1 MQLDY
6 EDLVVPEHLIGPSFS
21 EETILH
27 TLILFPKANGNYV
40 PYILK
45 IYPDDAERKFRLADF
60 LAGGYQKI
68 PADFSGKYLFYKWNE
83 KLIGGWRI
91 KDGEK
96 VKRIKPSKKEKQK
109 KNQENSKIT
118 GDVVCYEITHTE
130 YQITCQRG
138 FGCSDPE
145 VIGVYYTYEC
155 EYTSSPPPPVL
166 VGEGWGG
173 GGGTTPPED
182 DPCEVPDENIIGLR
196 VDCEEEID
204 LTKLSNCHKLLIN
217 QLIGSSRDDFRIIFN
232 KFSGSL
238 PPPINFDVNF
248 FYGDCPNLAAG
259 CTSPVLINNEARIT
273 LNKSIIQN
281 STDLSIGRT
290 VLHEMLHAY
299 FLFIE
304 DFPLANQDL
313 NTLLNL
319 YISKYNIPGNI
330 NYNPIHHN
338 LFVENMFLNNIAVE
352 LKHFAESLGYPSSIL
367 NDNQFF
373 LDMAWAGLT
382 DTDVYKNLSEVDKTR
397 ISKTY
402 YSEINGGY
410 KGIPP
415 IGNLACN

>member
-1 MQLDY
+1 VQLDY

-45 IYPDDAERKFRLADF
+45 IFPDDPEKKFKIADF

-109 KNQENSKIT
+109 KNQENSRIT

-138 FGCSDPE
+138 FGCSEPE

-155 EYTSSPPPPVL
+155 EYTASPPPPVL

-182 DPCEVPDENIIGLR
+182 DPCEVSDENIIGLR
-196 VDCEEEID
+196 VDCEEEEEEISPSDRMCIISFGNISGGSENSYWQGNLND
-204 LTKLSNCHKLLIN
+204 LKFENGQSLNQFSFYFALSNGISDFAMNMDQIGTIIN
-217 QLIGSSRDDFRIIFN
+217 TNG
-232 KFSGSL
+232 SGSAL
-238 PPPINFDVNF
+238 EYLIQYFPDMISS
-248 FYGDCPNLAAG
+248 GDLY
-259 CTSPVLINNEARIT
+259 SRIE
-273 LNKSIIQN
+273 N
-281 STDLSIGRT
+281 G
-290 VLHEMLHAY
+290 
-299 FLFIE
+299 
-304 DFPLANQDL
+304 
-313 NTLLNL
+313 
-319 YISKYNIPGNI
+319 SKYWYFSKNGAQRILQFAANAAALGVIQTVPQ
-330 NYNPIHHN
+330 PHN
-338 LFVENMFLNNIAVE
+338 
-352 LKHFAESLGYPSSIL
+352 
-367 NDNQFF
+367 
-373 LDMAWAGLT
+373 
-382 DTDVYKNLSEVDKTR
+382 
-397 ISKTY
+397 
-402 YSEINGGY
+402 
-410 KGIPP
+410 GIVH
-415 IGNLACN
+415 